1 MSTLQPI
8 SMNLIAFSKA
18 PELGFFIL
26 EGGLDPTGSIRLIKT
41 KLRTKTQ
48 KEKEKNN
55 HTFFKC
61 QIKKYGCSHEQQK
74 GKKPYQV
81 INFNTQ
87 QTH

>member
-41 KLRTKTQ
+41 KLRTKT
-48 KEKEKNN
+48 
-55 HTFFKC
+55 
-61 QIKKYGCSHEQQK
+61 
-74 GKKPYQV
+74 
-81 INFNTQ
+81 
-87 QTH
+87 